1 MANTL
6 IKPQFIDE
14 NWTDE
19 DWERYAAKMCEV
31 ENQYGF
37 KASSWSVRPSRTYGD
52 PLTDVMSPHPYPGA
66 TMLIYESGPLWGE
79 PSGLF
84 TAWVK
89 GPRWLDLWTAGEEIL
104 ARCGDKTNIFIEGF
118 ARLPGNPNTLEM
130 QNGS

>member
-1 MANTL
+1 MKTGNAMPPRCVRSKINMA
-6 IKPQFIDE
+6 
-14 NWTDE
+14 
-19 DWERYAAKMCEV
+19 
-31 ENQYGF
+31 
-37 KASSWSVRPSRTYGD
+37 SRRLPGAFAPVGTHGD

-104 ARCGDKTNIFIEGF
+104 ARCGDKTYIFIEGF